1 MMNPTNEALADAL
14 AEELL
19 EEAAHGD
26 ACEASAGAPSATA
39 IRLSLVARSL
49 EATLRGARPEAL
61 PPPPRRVSPPVVDL
75 ALGSTDGTPSPVGQW
90 IELMSRDELVAQL
103 EADPT
108 WHADREAV
116 ASLSDLELRAE
127 VQARRRGEG

>member
-1 MMNPTNEALADAL
+1 MMNPVNKTLADAL

-26 ACEASAGAPSATA
+26 ARDASAGPPSATA

-49 EATLRGARPEAL
+49 ETTLRSTRPEAL

-108 WHADREAV
+108 WHVDRDAIE
-116 ASLSDLELRAE
+116 SMSDIELRAE
-127 VQARRRGEG
+127 VQARRRDDR

>member
-49 EATLRGARPEAL
+49 EATLRGARPEA
-61 PPPPRRVSPPVVDL
+61 PPPPI
-75 ALGSTDGTPSPVGQW
+75 TIHHQC
-90 IELMSRDELVAQL
+90 
-103 EADPT
+103 
-108 WHADREAV
+108 HHHDRI
-116 ASLSDLELRAE
+116 
-127 VQARRRGEG
+127 